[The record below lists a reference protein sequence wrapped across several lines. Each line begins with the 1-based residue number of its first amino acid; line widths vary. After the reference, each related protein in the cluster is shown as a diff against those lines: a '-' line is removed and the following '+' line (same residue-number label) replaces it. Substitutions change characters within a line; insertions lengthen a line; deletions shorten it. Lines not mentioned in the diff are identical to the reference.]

1 MTTKLVSTYAELNL
15 GLNLT
20 EMDYDD
26 FLTNDGQFLIKN
38 DYASKDEFLVFAVN
52 SIGT

>member
-1 MTTKLVSTYAELNL
+1 MTTKLVSTYAERNL

-26 FLTNDGQFLIKN
+26 FLTNDGHFLTKN